1 MMRKFIMIFM
11 TIIMKL
17 KKCPICKRKY
27 PWNPDI
33 GKTWC
38 PHCGPLSM
46 VEPEK
51 KSINNLKD
59 ITEKNKV

>member
-1 MMRKFIMIFM
+1 M

-27 PWNPDI
+27 PWNPDV
-33 GKTWC
+33 GRTWC

-51 KSINNLKD
+51 KSKKKLKD